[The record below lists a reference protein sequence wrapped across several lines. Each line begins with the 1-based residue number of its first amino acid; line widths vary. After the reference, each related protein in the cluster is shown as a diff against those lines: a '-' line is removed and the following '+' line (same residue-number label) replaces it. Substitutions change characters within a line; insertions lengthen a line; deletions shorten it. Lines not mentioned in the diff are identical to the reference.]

1 MRETS
6 MIPTTQAKAAPAAR
20 RPIRVLIVDDS
31 ALVRSLLTDI
41 LKAAP
46 GIEVVGVAADAHAA
60 REKIKQL
67 NPDVLTLDVEM
78 PKMDGITFLRNLMRL
93 RPMPVVM
100 VSSLTERGA
109 DVTLDALA
117 LGAVDYLS
125 KPKIDLAATLKDY
138 AEELIEKV
146 RTAARASVRALDP
159 RQARA
164 PPGVVGPAHSAD
176 AVLPKAPPRG
186 RTLRT
191 TDRVI
196 AIGAS
201 TGGTEAIKEVLMRLP
216 PDSPGVVI
224 AQHIPKAFSAPF
236 ARRMNDCCPM
246 SVCEAQDGQH
256 VLAGHAY
263 VAPGDRHL
271 MLVRDGTR
279 YVCRLDDGVP
289 VNRHKPSVDVLFRS
303 VAQNAGRNAIGA
315 LLTGMGKDGAR
326 GLKEML
332 DSGSRTI
339 AQDEA
344 TSVVWGMPGEAV
356 ALGAAEHV
364 VALESVAGKILA
376 LADAMDITREA
387 KALGGGDP

>member
-1 MRETS
+1 MTS
-6 MIPTTQAKAAPAAR
+6 PIAPAPAPASAAKR
-20 RPIRVLIVDDS
+20 RIRVLIVDDS

-41 LKAAP
+41 LRADP
-46 GIEVVGVAADAHAA
+46 GIEVVGVASDAHIA
-60 REKIKQL
+60 REKIKAL

-78 PKMDGITFLRNLMRL
+78 PKMDGITFLKNLMRL

-138 AEELIEKV
+138 GDELIEKI
-146 RTAARASVRALDP
+146 RAASKASVRALDP
-159 RQARA
+159 RRA
-164 PPGVVGPAHSAD
+164 ATITVKAAHSTD
-176 AVLPKAPPRG
+176 AVLPKAPPPKQ
-186 RTLRT
+186 LRT
-191 TDRVI
+191 TDRII

-201 TGGTEAIKEVLMRLP
+201 TGGTEAIKEVLTRLP
-216 PDSPGVVI
+216 PDTPGVVI
-224 AQHIPKAFSAPF
+224 AQHIPKAFSGPF
-236 ARRMNDCCPM
+236 AKRMNDCCH
-246 SVCEAQDGQH
+246 VTVYEAQDGQQ

-263 VAPGDRHL
+263 IAPGDKHL
-271 MLVRDGTR
+271 MVVRDGAR
-279 YVCRLDDGVP
+279 YVCKLDDGVP

-303 VAQNAGRNAIGA
+303 VAQNAGRNAIGVI
-315 LLTGMGKDGAR
+315 LTGMGKDGAR

-332 DSGSRTI
+332 DAGSRTI

-356 ALGAAEHV
+356 TLGAAQHV
-364 VALESVAGKILA
+364 LALENVAGKILS
-376 LADAMDITREA
+376 LADAMDITRGPQEA
-387 KALGGGDP
+387 